1 MYHRPVEFSCT
12 TIDRDLPLRVTIDAN
27 QNVKVAPGPGAAVTP
42 PKDQW
47 LISSGLVDLQVNGY
61 LGTDLSDPNLSVE
74 HAESFCRQLA
84 GVGVTRLLP
93 TITTNSHQALI
104 ASLRRLSS
112 LSEESDLFSRM
123 TLGIHLEG
131 PFISKLD
138 GPRGAHPREFCRPC
152 DLNEFALLQQA
163 AQGLIK
169 VVTLSPEYESAT
181 SFIAEITRQGLI
193 ASIGHTAASPE
204 QIQSAT
210 QQGAQMS
217 THLGNGMHTEIA
229 RHPNYLWEQMAS
241 DELHAGLIA
250 DGVHLSPAILKSI
263 VRTKTPQK
271 CFLVSDTTSL
281 SGQPAGRYRDS
292 VLGDVEVTDDR
303 RLVIAGQRLLQAG
316 AYKPLKDAI
325 PIIMRDADVSFTTA
339 LKMASEFPAA
349 AIGHRDSFPF
359 DPQSCTGDF
368 IVFHRDKNNRCD
380 VKLAVVNND
389 VLFSNL
395 D

>member
-112 LSEESDLFSRM
+112 LTEESDLFSRM

-138 GPRGAHPREFCRPC
+138 GPRGAHPREF
-152 DLNEFALLQQA
+152 
-163 AQGLIK
+163 
-169 VVTLSPEYESAT
+169 
-181 SFIAEITRQGLI
+181 
-193 ASIGHTAASPE
+193 
-204 QIQSAT
+204 
-210 QQGAQMS
+210 
-217 THLGNGMHTEIA
+217 
-229 RHPNYLWEQMAS
+229 
-241 DELHAGLIA
+241 
-250 DGVHLSPAILKSI
+250 
-263 VRTKTPQK
+263 
-271 CFLVSDTTSL
+271 
-281 SGQPAGRYRDS
+281 
-292 VLGDVEVTDDR
+292 
-303 RLVIAGQRLLQAG
+303 
-316 AYKPLKDAI
+316 
-325 PIIMRDADVSFTTA
+325 
-339 LKMASEFPAA
+339 
-349 AIGHRDSFPF
+349 
-359 DPQSCTGDF
+359 
-368 IVFHRDKNNRCD
+368 
-380 VKLAVVNND
+380 
-389 VLFSNL
+389 
-395 D
+395 